1 MSFPCVK
8 IRFPGSP
15 FLLAEI
21 WIGFSFQIPEEC
33 PAGSSP
39 SGDEECLPMVLS
51 WEGAAEVQS
60 GDILLV
66 RIDDAQLTLA
76 NAAANHTVKTTDGDR

>member
-1 MSFPCVK
+1 
-8 IRFPGSP
+8 
-15 FLLAEI
+15 
-21 WIGFSFQIPEEC
+21 
-33 PAGSSP
+33 
-39 SGDEECLPMVLS
+39 MVLS

-76 NAAANHTVKTTDGDR
+76 NAAANHTVKTTDGDRLTLY